1 MLRKTIKIMSSEIK
15 VIDKAFKIIGCFN
28 EKNKSAS
35 LKKIAIITKLNKS
48 TIIRIC
54 RSLMKHEFLIKN
66 EIDGS
71 YQLGFNS
78 WKIGST
84 YNSTFNV
91 ANEMK
96 SVLNEICNET
106 RMSASYWVKAG
117 QKKVCLYRV
126 NSTSEVNHYIPE
138 GSTAPLV
145 SASGKVLL
153 AFSNDKK
160 KINSELQKK
169 NYIFTS
175 DERLKNI
182 ASVAIPIFNFNNIF
196 CGALNVSGWKQD
208 FTKKNINFYAKVLNY
223 KKDQLKKILN

>member
-1 MLRKTIKIMSSEIK
+1 MLSKTIKIMSSEIK
-15 VIDKAFKIIGCFN
+15 VIDKAFKIIGCFD

-35 LKKIAIITKLNKS
+35 LKKIALITKLNKS

-84 YNSTFNV
+84 YNSTFNI

-182 ASVAIPIFNFNNIF
+182 ASVAIPIFNFNNTF

-208 FTKKNINFYAKVLNY
+208 FTKKNISFYAKVLNH
-223 KKDQLKKILN
+223 KKDKLKKILN